1 MGGSVIM
8 KLIQNRLRF
17 CEAFGVM
24 LRLPHKIGIRLPMW
38 RGAYVGLLRL
48 ERKLDK
54 NGKTWEKLYY
64 TSDPADLNPRLGAD
78 ELLSEEWE
86 TYEVEI

>member
-1 MGGSVIM
+1 M
-8 KLIQNRLRF
+8 KIIQNRLRF
-17 CEAFGVM
+17 CEAFKVM
-24 LRLPHKIGIRLPMW
+24 LEQPHKIGIRLPMW

-86 TYEVEI
+86 TYEV

>member
-1 MGGSVIM
+1 M
-8 KLIQNRLRF
+8 KLIKNRLPF
-17 CEAFGVM
+17 CTAFKAM
-24 LRLPHKIGIRLPMW
+24 LEQPHKIGIRLPMW

-54 NGKTWEKLYY
+54 KGKTWEKLYY

-86 TYEVEI
+86 TYEV

>member
-1 MGGSVIM
+1 M

-17 CEAFGVM
+17 CEAFKAM
-24 LRLPHKIGIRLPMW
+24 LEQPHKIGIRLPMW
-38 RGAYVGLLRL
+38 WGAYVGLLRF

-86 TYEVEI
+86 TYEI

>member
-1 MGGSVIM
+1 M

-17 CEAFGVM
+17 CEAFKAM
-24 LRLPHKIGIRLPMW
+24 LEQPHKIGIRLPMW

-54 NGKTWEKLYY
+54 KGKTWEKLYY

-86 TYEVEI
+86 TYEV

>member
-1 MGGSVIM
+1 M

-17 CEAFGVM
+17 CEAFKV
-24 LRLPHKIGIRLPMW
+24 LLNEPHKIGIRLPMW

-54 NGKTWEKLYY
+54 KGKTWEKLYY

-86 TYEVEI
+86 TYEV